1 MADPLSLTASL
12 IAVGT
17 LAVQV
22 SKFVKHALHT
32 SDEVLALEDELE
44 DLKALTKQL
53 ETLCQEQ
60 WPDEHQASVDEAK
73 RILEDNIQTR
83 LRKLQTLLAK
93 HFRASK
99 LKPTALSW
107 VVLRRKIN
115 AEREGLN
122 IGKQRL
128 LNIFHLINTS
138 TTRSLSFHPAQLSI
152 DLERIRDSQDQNVK
166 EIMNRLSQCPFPM
179 DSNIHTILQ
188 ALQQVQLGVNEINRK
203 LSHSI
208 DGPLKQPG
216 PNAATEHAHGP
227 ELKHPALETPDPDSQ
242 RVYPLVNCILE
253 GRETKYTLWCT
264 CACHSPSKYL
274 SLPNTLERLAG
285 QLLIGFSVHPWLRPR
300 CNLQSCKR
308 SSETRVRL
316 RYRFPAWWFFRYSVS
331 LLAQPKDTGITLR
344 FPQVRPCDADVFEM
358 VAHGRLD
365 ALKSAFSWKSASIYD
380 VEDTGGHTLLHRAL
394 ITRNVDMIDFLLQQG
409 ADILAVNQKKNSSAD
424 IFWRNVL
431 SNGLTEDA
439 YGRLVSRFT
448 DTTFIEDGG
457 FTIIHKVIFGQS
469 KADLDQMLTD
479 FPHLVDQQD
488 AYGLAPLHWAATR
501 GDVRAIQTLL
511 KHKANVHIV
520 ERGGSTPLIW
530 GIDSGST
537 EVTKCLLDADS
548 NPNHASLIWLDRAI
562 HIACHAERFH
572 CQIPML
578 LSAGADASASS
589 RLRDSPLEFAASLDF
604 AATVAASLD
613 FAATVEA
620 LFAATDPSKHT
631 LAVVAA
637 VKNNALNSLRKLL
650 EMGANCLVADS
661 SGRTMLHYA
670 AIHGLDP
677 TVRLLGL
684 YKRKLPCQS
693 ADDMGRFPADYAA
706 ERPGNELS
714 RVVFGSLFDSEETA
728 IATVEET
735 YQQEFCGLNYNH
747 EVDEVDEVDV
757 DGGEDEGDE
766 DEEDLEF
773 EDAVQE
779 LISL

>member
-1 MADPLSLTASL
+1 VPTYWQS
-12 IAVGT
+12 
-17 LAVQV
+17 
-22 SKFVKHALHT
+22 
-32 SDEVLALEDELE
+32 
-44 DLKALTKQL
+44 TK
-53 ETLCQEQ
+53 
-60 WPDEHQASVDEAK
+60 
-73 RILEDNIQTR
+73 
-83 LRKLQTLLAK
+83 
-93 HFRASK
+93 
-99 LKPTALSW
+99 
-107 VVLRRKIN
+107 
-115 AEREGLN
+115 
-122 IGKQRL
+122 
-128 LNIFHLINTS
+128 
-138 TTRSLSFHPAQLSI
+138 
-152 DLERIRDSQDQNVK
+152 
-166 EIMNRLSQCPFPM
+166 
-179 DSNIHTILQ
+179 
-188 ALQQVQLGVNEINRK
+188 
-203 LSHSI
+203 
-208 DGPLKQPG
+208 
-216 PNAATEHAHGP
+216 
-227 ELKHPALETPDPDSQ
+227 
-242 RVYPLVNCILE
+242 
-253 GRETKYTLWCT
+253 
-264 CACHSPSKYL
+264 
-274 SLPNTLERLAG
+274 
-285 QLLIGFSVHPWLRPR
+285 
-300 CNLQSCKR
+300 
-308 SSETRVRL
+308 
-316 RYRFPAWWFFRYSVS
+316 
-331 LLAQPKDTGITLR
+331 
-344 FPQVRPCDADVFEM
+344 
-358 VAHGRLD
+358 
-365 ALKSAFSWKSASIYD
+365 
-380 VEDTGGHTLLHRAL
+380 
-394 ITRNVDMIDFLLQQG
+394 
-409 ADILAVNQKKNSSAD
+409 KKNSSAD

-457 FTIIHKVIFGQS
+457 CTIIHKVIFGHS

-604 AATVAASLD
+604 AATV
-613 FAATVEA
+613 EA

-661 SGRTMLHYA
+661 SGRTVLHYA

-693 ADDMGRFPADYAA
+693 VDDMGRFPADYSA

-714 RVVFGSLFDSEETA
+714 RVVFGSLFDSEEMA
-728 IATVEET
+728 MATVEET

-747 EVDEVDEVDV
+747 EVDEVNV
-757 DGGEDEGDE
+757 DGG
-766 DEEDLEF
+766 EEDLEF